1 MVHPLNYN
9 GDMMLRRL
17 YLWACE
23 RLYHE
28 FAWSYDPV
36 SRLVSGGAWPAWR
49 RLALAEAPE
58 GRLLEI
64 GFGTG
69 ELLAEMAAA
78 GREVAGLELS
88 ADMQRVAARR
98 LAKAGLAA
106 LRVQAPAQA
115 MPYAGAVFDA
125 VIATFP
131 APYILEPAALA
142 ECYRVLR
149 SGGCL
154 IVAGLWVAPQGG
166 WRRAVPVFY
175 AAPTARQVD
184 AMGDRV
190 AAAGFAVEWRVRSA
204 AAAEVPLLVATR
216 PAV

>member
-1 MVHPLNYN
+1 
-9 GDMMLRRL
+9 MLLRTL

-49 RLALAEAPE
+49 RLALAEAPD

-78 GREVAGLELS
+78 GRDVVGLELS
-88 ADMQRVAARR
+88 TDMQRVAARR
-98 LAKAGLAA
+98 LARAGLVAP
-106 LRVQAPAQA
+106 RVQAPAQH
-115 MPYAGAVFDA
+115 MPLAAGAFDA

-131 APYILEPAALA
+131 APYILEPATLA

-149 SGGCL
+149 PGGCL

-175 AAPTARQVD
+175 AAPTAHQVD
-184 AMGDRV
+184 AMGERV
-190 AAAGFAVEWRVRSA
+190 AEAGFAVEWRVRLA
-204 AAAEVPLLVATR
+204 AGAEVPLLVGTR
-216 PAV
+216 AAV